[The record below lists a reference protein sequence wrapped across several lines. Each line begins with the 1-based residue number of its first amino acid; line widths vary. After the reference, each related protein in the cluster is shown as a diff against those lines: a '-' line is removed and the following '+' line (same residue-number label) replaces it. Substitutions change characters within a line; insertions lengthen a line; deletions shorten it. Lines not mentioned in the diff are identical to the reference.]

1 MDFYWK
7 ARVWKEQYDCP
18 NTCKV
23 AKPVNLVTVKN
34 KRVITVTNA
43 KYRDAVFSGTFL
55 LSDDFHLPAGKTGFA
70 RVEILCKWFKHRLK
84 TRGLAI
90 TVNLKDSKIANV
102 ASAEVYTDFS
112 K

>member
-7 ARVWKEQYDCP
+7 ARVWEEQNDCP

-23 AKPVNLVTVKN
+23 AKPINLVTVKN

-43 KYRDAVFSGTFL
+43 KYRGAVFSGTFL
-55 LSDDFHLPAGKTGFA
+55 LSDDVHLPAGKTGAA

-90 TVNLKDSKIANV
+90 TVNLKDSKMTNAS
-102 ASAEVYTDFS
+102 SAEVFTDFS